1 MTVWK
6 CIGCHEKQNEDGRC
20 ANIASDLCPECYHS
34 KDVVPSLLF
43 WWSVYN

>member
-6 CIGCHEKQNEDGRC
+6 CIGCHKNQNEDGRC
-20 ANIASDLCPECYHS
+20 ANIMDDLCPDCYHS
-34 KDVVPSLLF
+34 KEVVTALIF